1 MHKNMKKTTIVVI
14 PCYNEAK
21 TIKKVI
27 RDFQAELPDAR
38 ILVVDNNSSDNTSVK
53 ARKAGAEVITEK
65 RQGKGFAVQ
74 RALEEFKED
83 IFVLV
88 DGDDTHDASDVHT
101 LIALIADDKA
111 DMAVGDR
118 MHEKNRDAFSTS
130 HWFGNWFLN
139 AMLNL
144 FFHAGINDMQS
155 GLRVMNKRFLNST
168 ALLAGGFAIE
178 PELTIQAIEKGM
190 VIKEEKISLFKRPD
204 GSHSK
209 ISAVRDGT
217 IALYT
222 LVSLFRDYKP
232 LQFFLSF
239 ALVYTLAGGFL
250 GWYGTIDYFDTG
262 IVTRVPSLIVA
273 GFLFISALMSFIA
286 GLILSSI
293 KRRHDEMVVLLNR
306 VK

>member
-1 MHKNMKKTTIVVI
+1 MKKKIIVVI

-21 TIKKVI
+21 TIKKVV
-27 RDFQAELPDAR
+27 RDFQVELPDAR
-38 ILVVDNNSSDNTSVK
+38 ILVVDNNSTDNTSAK
-53 ARKAGAEVITEK
+53 ARKSGAEVITEK

-74 RALEEFKED
+74 RSLEEFRED

-88 DGDDTHDASDVHT
+88 DGDDTHKASDVHE
-101 LIALIADDKA
+101 LIKLITDDKA

-118 MHEKNRDAFSTS
+118 MHSKNNGAFSTS
-130 HWFGNWFLN
+130 HWWGNRFLN

-144 FFHAGINDMQS
+144 FFRTGLNDMQS

-178 PELTIQAIEKGM
+178 PELTIQAVEKGM
-190 VIKEEKISLFKRPD
+190 IIKEVPITLYKRPD

-209 ISAVRDGT
+209 INAVRDGT

-222 LVSLFRDYKP
+222 LTSLFRDYKP
-232 LQFFLSF
+232 LQFFTTV
-239 ALVYTLAGGFL
+239 ALICFLVGGLL
-250 GWYGTIDYFDTG
+250 GWYGIGGYFETG
-262 IVTRVPSLIVA
+262 RVDRFPSLIVSGFSVIA
-273 GFLFISALMSFIA
+273 GLVSFIA

-293 KRRHDEMVVLLNR
+293 KRRHDELVVLLNR
-306 VK
+306 IK